1 MFTHVTKIRSKTSCW
16 IPCLFMFIHELG
28 SSVRLPI
35 QIWESFKHT

>member
-1 MFTHVTKIRSKTSCW
+1 MRFHVYKDSLYNSMLLDT
-16 IPCLFMFIHELG
+16 MFIHELG